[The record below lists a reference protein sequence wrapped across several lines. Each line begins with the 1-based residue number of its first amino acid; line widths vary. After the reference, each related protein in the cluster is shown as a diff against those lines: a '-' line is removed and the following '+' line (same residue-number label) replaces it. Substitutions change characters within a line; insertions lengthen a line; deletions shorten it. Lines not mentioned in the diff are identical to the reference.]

1 MKKMTRKNYTA
12 DIEYGDEDKCFV
24 GHIAGISAIIGFHGD
39 NVAELRSA
47 FEEAADD
54 YLDNCAEEG
63 KATTDSDEIAGRY
76 TKPAG
81 LLAAREK
88 TVFLAGKAGRG
99 P

>member
-1 MKKMTRKNYTA
+1 MKKMTRKIIPQTLNMAMKTRVLWG
-12 DIEYGDEDKCFV
+12 ILTEYQ
-24 GHIAGISAIIGFHGD
+24 IGFHGD